1 MNLLREYIKD
11 ILLED
16 AEVSV
21 LMRDVDDIL
30 DDAIRDA
37 APEIVN
43 DIRERE
49 VDEDIDEFIDGAI
62 HGDWDRKELDYADPP
77 SVGDP
82 AEVTDAGD
90 NLEVSEMYR
99 LGYLWGWDN
108 PNKIEGGEAIPDA
121 IRAEMIEHALEN
133 FKSRVTEEFVINA
146 LEKSTGY
153 VKKQM
158 GDVHHLL
165 MKAKEKFGWKF
176 APILVSIEVVEH
188 AVLPTVLGAIHPIF
202 YGLAAV
208 PTVEI
213 LAASALAIAK
223 ARMPSAIPEEIPPGH
238 LDWYEAEYQ
247 GSTNES
253 MLRECAREM
262 LAEYFPRRPPVKK
275 RKLLRE
281 SNLSG
286 RTIEGLFE
294 LLDGYADNT
303 WIFFDTETTGFQ
315 PRSAQL
321 TEIAAVAVDPNTW
334 TADASVL
341 GEFNEKIKLSQETLD
356 TIETQSTEERD
367 PKKMGVTDILSMTRY
382 GESGR
387 NYGEEQ
393 DILDQ
398 FFEFVAS
405 FPNPLLVAQNAA
417 FDMKFVN
424 VRADASMPQ
433 YPVLDTQQLMEYY
446 LLPLLKTQTQAEGG
460 DEQAQELLDSLYVK
474 KRNWGYH
481 SVSMGVVSNAYGIN
495 VDDWHNALADV
506 RMMMEMYKNVVD
518 TIRRGMG
525 TDISAEQGRTMS
537 RKKRKKRR

>member
-1 MNLLREYIKD
+1 MNLLREYI
-11 ILLED
+11 
-16 AEVSV
+16 
-21 LMRDVDDIL
+21 
-30 DDAIRDA
+30 
-37 APEIVN
+37 
-43 DIRERE
+43 RE
-49 VDEDIDEFIDGAI
+49 
-62 HGDWDRKELDYADPP
+62 
-77 SVGDP
+77 
-82 AEVTDAGD
+82 
-90 NLEVSEMYR
+90 
-99 LGYLWGWDN
+99 
-108 PNKIEGGEAIPDA
+108 
-121 IRAEMIEHALEN
+121 
-133 FKSRVTEEFVINA
+133 
-146 LEKSTGY
+146 
-153 VKKQM
+153 
-158 GDVHHLL
+158 
-165 MKAKEKFGWKF
+165 
-176 APILVSIEVVEH
+176 
-188 AVLPTVLGAIHPIF
+188 
-202 YGLAAV
+202 
-208 PTVEI
+208 
-213 LAASALAIAK
+213 
-223 ARMPSAIPEEIPPGH
+223 
-238 LDWYEAEYQ
+238 
-247 GSTNES
+247 
-253 MLRECAREM
+253 
-262 LAEYFPRRPPVKK
+262 
-275 RKLLRE
+275 LLRE
-281 SNLSG
+281 SKLSG

-294 LLDGYADNT
+294 LLGGYADNT

-315 PRSAQL
+315 PSSAQL

-424 VRADASMPQ
+424 VRADAPMPQ

-446 LLPLLKTQTQAEGG
+446 LLPLLKTQTKAEDG
-460 DEQAQELLDSLYVK
+460 DPQAQELLDGLYVK
-474 KRNWGYH
+474 KGNWGYH

-518 TIRRGMG
+518 TIQRGMG

-537 RKKRKKRR
+537 RKKKKKR